1 MHFDDFLFRMLFEFL
16 DGDFTVDMVAAVDVD
31 AAEMVPDVVVVSTS
45 LADETCA
52 VDALDNTEAA
62 LHCVLD
68 LASQKKQAVATHLHA
83 FEQHTYYCQLALQFV
98 FYCPIT
104 P

>member
-1 MHFDDFLFRMLFEFL
+1 MLFEL
-16 DGDFTVDMVAAVDVD
+16 LVGDFTVDTVTAVDVD
-31 AAEMVPDVVVVSTS
+31 AAEMMPGVVVVGTL

-68 LASQKKQAVATHLHA
+68 LVSQKKQAVATHLHA

-98 FYCPIT
+98 FYCPKT
-104 P
+104 V